1 MIMAAAVTKESQSG
15 RDLYL
20 YDAFESIPGYG
31 DEAEFLENS
40 EQDVKGYF
48 ELFSL
53 LDPNVHF
60 VKGLFQF
67 TVPLWDIK
75 STPISVLRVDG
86 NFYDSYSDVLYAMY
100 ESVAVGG
107 IVIFDDVMTHQAV
120 MKCWLDFKKDQG
132 IEEELNRIDYHSAWF
147 RKRNEVKIDASKKH
161 PPQDVNKL

>member
-31 DEAEFLENS
+31 GEAEFLENS

-120 MKCWLDFKKDQG
+120 
-132 IEEELNRIDYHSAWF
+132 R
-147 RKRNEVKIDASKKH
+147 
-161 PPQDVNKL
+161 